1 MNIQVLG
8 FKNSKAVSIVQFRTD
23 EQDTFNYKSASFAIK
38 EKLIEV
44 KEISDSGSV
53 NDLFVIN
60 YSDYYVFFMDGDIL
74 VGAKQNR
81 VLNTSVFLKPN
92 SKTLLPVSCV
102 EAGRW
107 RYSSS
112 KFSMEDNYA
121 APALLRRSKS
131 VQVNENL
138 KNRKQHYADQS
149 KIWKNVENLDRLH
162 ESKSSTSNLS
172 DVFYSKE
179 KDFKSFTEDFEVN
192 KFANGIAVF
201 VNDKLSGLDI
211 FNRKDIYAEY
221 FSKILNGIAMESHN
235 TREKK
240 ECIKEELAKQTI
252 YDFMG
257 DYETIA
263 KKEYH
268 PVGAGTEKRFEN
280 MNVTGFELSYE
291 KHLIHMGVNA
301 FKGSE

>member
-8 FKNSKAVSIVQFRTD
+8 FKNSKAISVVQFRAD
-23 EQDTFNYKSASFAIK
+23 EQDTFDYKSASFAIR

-74 VGAKQNR
+74 TGAKQNR
-81 VLNTSVFLKPN
+81 VLNTSVLLKPN

-112 KFSMEDNYA
+112 MFSMEDNYA
-121 APALLRRSKS
+121 APAMLRKCKS
-131 VQVNENL
+131 IQVNENL

-149 KIWKNVENLDRLH
+149 EVWKNVANLDNLH
-162 ESKSSTSNLS
+162 ESKSHTSNLS
-172 DVFYSKE
+172 DVYYSKE
-179 KDFKSFTEDFEVN
+179 RDFKTFTEDFEVD
-192 KFANGIAVF
+192 KSANGIAVF
-201 VNDKLSGLDI
+201 VNDRLSGIDV

-221 FSKILNGIAMESHN
+221 FTKILNGLAMESGFS
-235 TREKK
+235 RIKK
-240 ECIKEELAKQTI
+240 ECIEEERARQSVV
-252 YDFMG
+252 DFMG
-257 DYETIA
+257 GYETIV

-268 PVGAGTEKRFEN
+268 AVGAGTEKRFES
-280 MNVTGFELSYE
+280 MNLTGFELSYE
-291 KHLIHMGVNA
+291 EHLIHVGVNVV
-301 FKGSE
+301 E